1 MTTRLKRGDFK
12 SFKIRTRNIDSEIGK
27 LIASLD
33 VSAFKG
39 IKAKQHLQSYSFQWL
54 CLELIEKLSY
64 RDTADTINRFLHLE
78 GESSLKYTTLEDRV
92 ESVGKALSSAYEIK
106 TESILETHGVDKS
119 SGVVSELSM
128 IPAEARIPNMP
139 SVYEE
144 KYVRKL
150 ISDYNRGR
158 DSLLKLKYS
167 QQTANIE
174 ADTER
179 CCYIRID
186 DVGVKHQKPSRSE
199 KSDKSRK
206 YVENTVIH
214 IQVGDKQYTITA
226 IGMDKAFKRLLAFL
240 LENRLMEDNRLI
252 FLTDGAVNIRDRI
265 NKYFAFREKTIILD
279 WLHLEKKCYEY
290 MSMAVKGTKS
300 EKEEMKKTLTAVLWT
315 GRADKA
321 LKFLKNINKKNI
333 KNISKLEELEDYIQR
348 KSPNIPCYALR
359 HELGLTISSNRVEK
373 ENDLIVASRQKH
385 NGMAW
390 SDKGSGALSIIKAAL
405 HNKELKTWITSQK
418 IQFKMCA

>member
-1 MTTRLKRGDFK
+1 MTRQKRGDFK
-12 SFKIRTRNIDSEIGK
+12 SFKIKTRDMDSEIGK
-27 LIASLD
+27 LIACLD

-39 IKAKQHLQSYSFQWL
+39 IKAKQHLLSYSFQEL

-64 RDTADTINRFLHLE
+64 RDTASTINRFLNLDND
-78 GESSLKYTTLEDRV
+78 SSLKTTTLEDRI
-92 ESVGKALSSAYEIK
+92 ESIGKALSSAYESK
-106 TESILETHGVDKS
+106 TSSILKAHCVDES
-119 SGVVSELSM
+119 SGVVSEQST
-128 IPAEARIPNMP
+128 IPREVRTPNLP
-139 SVYEE
+139 SAYEE
-144 KYVRKL
+144 KHVRNL
-150 ISDYNRGR
+150 IADYNRGR
-158 DSLLKLKYS
+158 DSLFKLKYS

-174 ADTER
+174 SDTER

-186 DVGVKHQKPSRSE
+186 DVGVKHQKPRRKGESG
-199 KSDKSRK
+199 KSKK

-214 IQVGDKQYTITA
+214 IQAGSMQYTITA
-226 IGMDKAFKRLLAFL
+226 IGMDKAFKQLLAFL
-240 LENRLMEDNRLI
+240 LENGLMSDNRLI

-265 NKYFAFREKTIILD
+265 DKYFAFRERTVILD

-300 EKEEMKKTLTAVLWT
+300 EKEEMKKTLAAVLWT

-321 LKFLKNINKKNI
+321 VKYLKSIGNKNI
-333 KNISKLEELEDYIQR
+333 KNISKLEELTDYILR

-373 ENDLIVASRQKH
+373 ENDLVVASRQKH

-390 SDKGSGALSIIKAAL
+390 SDKGSGALSVIKAAL
-405 HNKELKTWITSQK
+405 QNKELKKWITSKK
-418 IQFKMCA
+418 IKFKMCA